1 MCGITGYI
9 GTRPPLEV
17 ALDTLKR
24 LEYRGYDSAGVAFWG
39 GNRLQVMKRAGK
51 IQQLS
56 EMLNG
61 VEAHGLAVSHTRWAT
76 HGIPNDPNA
85 HPHTDEQGR
94 VAVVHNGIIENY
106 LELRQELSGRGHRFS
121 SETDTEVLA
130 HLIEEQLPLAES
142 PEEAVR
148 RALQP
153 VRGSYAIAVLFT
165 DYPDRVVVARHDSPL
180 VIGLGEGE
188 NFIASDIP
196 ALLPYTRRVILL
208 ENGDLGVVTRDSVRL
223 FRLDGSPVERPPV
236 QIDWSAEAAEKGGH
250 EHFMIK
256 EILEQP
262 EAVRDTLRGRLKP
275 NGGIQFPELRL
286 EIEDWQQFR
295 RILIVA
301 CGTAYHAG
309 LIGKYVLERWLRRPV
324 EVYYSSEFRYGDPIL
339 QPNTL
344 AIFISQSGETADTL
358 AALRLCR
365 EAGYTTLGI
374 VNVVGS
380 SIARECDHVLYT
392 QAGPEISVAS
402 TKAYSTQVAL
412 LYLLGLYLSALN
424 GTLPMQTYTEG
435 VKGLMQMPSLIAR
448 SLETEPQIR
457 QIAEQLHTMPLAFYL
472 GRGIDASVAMEG
484 ALKIK
489 EIAYVPT
496 QECPAGEM
504 KHGPLALV
512 EPGVVAVFIATQERT
527 REKILGNMKEIKAR
541 CGTLLLIT
549 CDGETLLSQEAD
561 YMLYVPRPQL
571 EELSPL
577 VTIPALQ
584 LFAYHVARLR
594 GCEIDQPRNLA
605 KSVTVE

>member
-9 GTRPPLEV
+9 GPRQAIEI

-24 LEYRGYDSAGVAFWG
+24 LEYRGYDSAGVAFWSG
-39 GNRLQVMKRAGK
+39 KQLEVMKRAGK
-51 IQQLS
+51 IQHLS
-56 EMLNG
+56 DLLNG
-61 VEAHGLAVSHTRWAT
+61 IEAHGLAVSHTRWAT

-85 HPHTDEQGR
+85 HPHTDEHDK

-106 LELRQELSGRGHRFS
+106 LELRQELLSRGHRFS

-130 HLIEEQLPLAES
+130 HLIEEQLPLCET

-153 VRGSYAIAVLFT
+153 VRGSYAIAVMLA
-165 DYPDRVVVARHDSPL
+165 DYPDRVIVARYDSPL

-208 ENGDLGVVTRDSVRL
+208 ENGDLGVVTRNSVRL
-223 FRLDGSPVERPPV
+223 FRLDGSAVERPPV
-236 QIDWSAEAAEKGGH
+236 EITWSAEAAEKGGH

-275 NGGIQFPELRL
+275 NGGIQFPELKL
-286 EIEDWQQFR
+286 EVEDWQKFR

-380 SIARECDHVLYT
+380 SIARECDHVIYT

-402 TKAYSTQVAL
+402 TKAYSTQVAV
-412 LYLLGLYLSALN
+412 LYLLGLYLSAIN
-424 GTLPMQTYTEG
+424 GTLPMATYSEG
-435 VKGLMQMPSLIAR
+435 AKGLMQLPSLIAR
-448 SLETEPQIR
+448 SLEKDSEIR
-457 QIAEQLHTMPLAFYL
+457 EIALALHKTPLAFYL
-472 GRGIDASVAMEG
+472 GRGVDAYVAMEG
-484 ALKIK
+484 ALKLK
-489 EIAYVPT
+489 EIAYIPT
-496 QECPAGEM
+496 QEPPAGEM

-512 EPGVVAVFIATQERT
+512 EPGVIAVFIASQERT
-527 REKILGNMKEIKAR
+527 REKLLGNLKEIKAR
-541 CGTLLLIT
+541 QGTVFLIT
-549 CDGETLLSQEAD
+549 TENDTLLSQEAD
-561 YMLYVPRPQL
+561 FTIRVPQPPI
-571 EELSPL
+571 EEFSPL
-577 VTIPALQ
+577 MTIPVLQ
-584 LFAYHVARLR
+584 LFAYHMARLR

>member
-9 GTRPPLEV
+9 GPRPALEV

-39 GNRLQVMKRAGK
+39 GEHLQVMKRAGK
-51 IQQLS
+51 IQHLS

-61 VEAHGLAVSHTRWAT
+61 IEAHGLAVSHTRWAT

-106 LELRQELSGRGHRFS
+106 LELKQELLARGHQFR

-130 HLIEEQLPLAES
+130 HLIEEQLAQGHA

-148 RALQP
+148 RALLP

-165 DYPDRVVVARHDSPL
+165 DYPDRVVIARNDSPL
-180 VIGLGEGE
+180 VIGLGDGE

-208 ENGDLGVVTRDSVRL
+208 ENGDVGVVTRDSVRL
-223 FRLDGSPVERPPV
+223 MRLDGAPAERPPV
-236 QIDWSAEAAEKGGH
+236 EITWSAEAAEKGGH

-275 NGGIQFPELRL
+275 NGGIQFPELKL
-286 EIEDWQQFR
+286 EVEDWQKFR

-309 LIGKYVLERWLRRPV
+309 LIGKHALERWLRRPV

-344 AIFISQSGETADTL
+344 AVFISQSGETADTL

-380 SIARECDHVLYT
+380 SIARECDHVIYT

-402 TKAYSTQVAL
+402 TKAYSTQIAV
-412 LYLLGLYLSALN
+412 LYLLGLYLSAIN
-424 GTLPMQTYTEG
+424 GTLPMQTYSEG
-435 VKGLMQMPSLIAR
+435 VKGLMQTPSLIAR
-448 SLETEPQIR
+448 SLETELQVR
-457 QIAEQLHTMPLAFYL
+457 QIAEQLYRTPLAFYL
-472 GRGIDASVAMEG
+472 GRGVDAYVAMEG

-496 QECPAGEM
+496 QEPPAGEM

-512 EPGVVAVFIATQERT
+512 EPGVIAVFIATQERT
-527 REKILGNMKEIKAR
+527 REKLLGNLKEIKAR
-541 CGTLLLIT
+541 QGTVFLVTTEDDHLLP
-549 CDGETLLSQEAD
+549 QEAD
-561 YMLYVPRPQL
+561 YTVFVPKPPL

-577 VTIPALQ
+577 VSIPVLQ

>member
-9 GTRPPLEV
+9 GPRPALEV

-39 GNRLQVMKRAGK
+39 GDQLRVTKRAGK
-51 IQQLS
+51 IQQLT
-56 EMLNG
+56 ELLNG
-61 VEAHGLAVSHTRWAT
+61 VEAQGIAVSHTRWAT

-85 HPHTDEQGR
+85 HPHTDENGT

-106 LELRQELSGRGHRFS
+106 LELRQELGARGHKFS

-130 HLIEEQLPLAES
+130 HLIEEQLPLCEC

-148 RALQP
+148 RALQG
-153 VRGSYAIAVLFT
+153 VRGSYAIAVMFAQ
-165 DYPDRVVVARHDSPL
+165 YPDRVVVARNDSPL
-180 VIGLGEGE
+180 VIGLGDGE

-196 ALLPYTRRVILL
+196 ALLPYTRRVVLL
-208 ENGDLGVVTRDSVRL
+208 ENGDLGVITRNSVRL
-223 FRLDGSPVERPPV
+223 LRLDGSPVERPPV
-236 QIDWSAEAAEKGGH
+236 EITWSAEAAEKGGH

-275 NGGIQFPELRL
+275 NGGIAFPELKL
-286 EIEDWQQFR
+286 ELEDWQKFR

-309 LIGKYVLERWLRRPV
+309 LIGKFLLERWLRRPV

-344 AIFISQSGETADTL
+344 ALFISQSGETADTL

-365 EAGYTTLGI
+365 EAGYTTMGI

-402 TKAYSTQVAL
+402 TKAYSTQVAVL
-412 LYLLGLYLSALN
+412 ALLGLYLSSVN
-424 GTLPMQTYTEG
+424 GTLPMQTYTEA
-435 VKGLMQMPSLIAR
+435 VKSLMQMPSLIAR
-448 SLETEPQIR
+448 SLETEPQVR
-457 QIAEQLHTMPLAFYL
+457 KIAEALYKTPLAFYL
-472 GRGIDASVAMEG
+472 GRGVDAFVAMEG

-496 QECPAGEM
+496 QEPPAGEM
-504 KHGPLALV
+504 KHGPLALI
-512 EPGVVAVFIATQERT
+512 EPGVIAVFVSTQERT
-527 REKILGNMKEIKAR
+527 REKLLGNLKEVKAR
-541 CGTLLLIT
+541 QGTVFLVTTEDDTLLP
-549 CDGETLLSQEAD
+549 QEAD
-561 YMLYVPRPQL
+561 YTVRIPRLPMA
-571 EELSPL
+571 ELSPL
-577 VTIPALQ
+577 VSIPVLQ

-594 GCEIDQPRNLA
+594 ECEIDQPRNLA

>member
-1 MCGITGYI
+1 
-9 GTRPPLEV
+9 
-17 ALDTLKR
+17 
-24 LEYRGYDSAGVAFWG
+24 
-39 GNRLQVMKRAGK
+39 MKRAGK
-51 IQQLS
+51 IQHLA
-56 EMLNG
+56 ERLNG
-61 VEAHGLAVSHTRWAT
+61 VEAHGLAISHTRWAT

-85 HPHTDEQGR
+85 HPHTDEDGK

-106 LELRQELSGRGHRFS
+106 LELRQELAVRGHRFS

-130 HLIEEQLPLAES
+130 HLIEEQLPLCDT

-148 RALQP
+148 RALQG
-153 VRGSYAIAVLFT
+153 VRGSYAIAVMFSQ
-165 DYPDRVVVARHDSPL
+165 YPDRVVVARNDSPL

-188 NFIASDIP
+188 NFVASDIP

-208 ENGDLGVVTRDSVRL
+208 ENGDLGTITRDSVHL
-223 FRLDGSPVERPPV
+223 IRLDGSPVERPPV
-236 QIDWSAEAAEKGGH
+236 EITWSAEAAEKGGH

-262 EAVRDTLRGRLKP
+262 EAVRDTLRGRLKL
-275 NGGIQFPELRL
+275 NGEIAFPELKL
-286 EIEDWQQFR
+286 DVDDWQKFR

-309 LIGKYVLERWLRRPV
+309 LVGKFLLERWLRRPV

-402 TKAYSTQVAL
+402 TKAYSTQVTVLSLLAL
-412 LYLLGLYLSALN
+412 FLASVN
-424 GTLPMQTYTEG
+424 GTIPMQAYSEG
-435 VKGLMQMPSLIAR
+435 VKALMQMPSLIAR
-448 SLETEPQIR
+448 SLETEPQVR
-457 QIAEQLHTMPLAFYL
+457 DIAQALYQAPLAFYL
-472 GRGIDASVAMEG
+472 GRGVDAYVAMEG

-496 QECPAGEM
+496 QEPPAGEM
-504 KHGPLALV
+504 KHGPLALI
-512 EPGVVAVFIATQERT
+512 EPGVIAVFISTQKRT
-527 REKILGNMKEIKAR
+527 REKLLGNLKEVKAR
-541 CGTLLLIT
+541 QGTVFLLTTEDDTLLP
-549 CDGETLLSQEAD
+549 QEAD
-561 YMLYVPRPQL
+561 YTVRIPHLPI

-577 VTIPALQ
+577 VSIPVLQ

>member
-9 GTRPPLEV
+9 GPRQAIEV

-24 LEYRGYDSAGVAFWG
+24 LEYRGYDSAGIAFWSG
-39 GNRLQVMKRAGK
+39 RQLEVMKRAGK
-51 IQQLS
+51 IQHLS
-56 EMLNG
+56 ELLNG
-61 VEAHGLAVSHTRWAT
+61 VEAYGLAVSHTRWAT

-106 LELRQELSGRGHRFS
+106 LELRQELLTRGHRFS

-130 HLIEEQLPLAES
+130 HLIEEQVSLCETPQ
-142 PEEAVR
+142 EAVR
-148 RALQP
+148 RALLP
-153 VRGSYAIAVLFT
+153 VKGSFAIAVMFA
-165 DYPDRVVVARHDSPL
+165 DYPDRVVVARNDSPL
-180 VIGLGEGE
+180 VIGLGDRE

-208 ENGDLGVVTRDSVRL
+208 ENGDLGLVTRDSVHL
-223 FRLDGSPVERPPV
+223 MRLDGTPVERPP
-236 QIDWSAEAAEKGGH
+236 IEITWSAEAAERGGH

-275 NGGIQFPELRL
+275 NGGIQFPELKL
-286 EIEDWQQFR
+286 EVEDWQKFR

-309 LIGKYVLERWLRRPV
+309 LIGKHVLERWLRRPV

-344 AIFISQSGETADTL
+344 AIFISQSGETADTI

-380 SIARECDHVLYT
+380 SIARECDHVIYT

-402 TKAYSTQVAL
+402 TKAYSTQVAV
-412 LYLLGLYLSALN
+412 LYLLGLYLAAIN
-424 GTLPMQTYTEG
+424 GTLPMAIYSESTQ
-435 VKGLMQMPSLIAR
+435 GLMQLPSLIAR
-448 SLETEPQIR
+448 SLEREPEVR
-457 QIAEQLHTMPLAFYL
+457 AIASELYRTPLAFYL
-472 GRGIDASVAMEG
+472 GRGIDAYVAMEG
-484 ALKIK
+484 ALKLK
-489 EIAYVPT
+489 EIAYIPT
-496 QECPAGEM
+496 QEPPAGEM

-512 EPGVVAVFIATQERT
+512 EPGVVAVFIASQART
-527 REKILGNMKEIKAR
+527 REKLLGNLKEIKAR
-541 CGTLLLIT
+541 QGTVFLIT
-549 CDGETLLSQEAD
+549 TEDDALLPQEAD
-561 YMLYVPRPQL
+561 YTVQVPCPPM
-571 EELSPL
+571 EELSPM
-577 VTIPALQ
+577 VAIPVLQ
-584 LFAYHVARLR
+584 LFAYHMARLR

>member
-9 GTRPPLEV
+9 GARPALEV

-39 GNRLQVMKRAGK
+39 GEQLQVMKRAGK
-51 IQQLS
+51 IQHLS

-61 VEAHGLAVSHTRWAT
+61 IEAHGLAVSHTRWAT

-106 LELRQELSGRGHRFS
+106 LELKQELLARGHQFR

-130 HLIEEQLPLAES
+130 HLIEEQLAQGHA

-153 VRGSYAIAVLFT
+153 VRGSYAIAVLLM
-165 DYPDRVVVARHDSPL
+165 DYPDRVVIARNDSPL

-208 ENGDLGVVTRDSVRL
+208 ENGDVGVVTRDAVRL
-223 FRLDGSPVERPPV
+223 MRLDGAPVERPPV
-236 QIDWSAEAAEKGGH
+236 EITWSAEAAEKGGH
-250 EHFMIK
+250 KHFMIK

-275 NGGIQFPELRL
+275 NGGIQFPELKL
-286 EIEDWQQFR
+286 EVEDWQKFR

-309 LIGKYVLERWLRRPV
+309 LIGKHALERWLRRPV

-344 AIFISQSGETADTL
+344 AVFISQSGETADTL

-365 EAGYTTLGI
+365 EAGYTTLGV

-380 SIARECDHVLYT
+380 SIARECDHVIYT

-402 TKAYSTQVAL
+402 TKAYSTQIAV
-412 LYLLGLYLSALN
+412 LYLLGLGGLTAWRLPLSERLEQRLSA
-424 GTLPMQTYTEG
+424 GSYWS
-435 VKGLMQMPSLIAR
+435 GL
-448 SLETEPQIR
+448 R
-457 QIAEQLHTMPLAFYL
+457 QLLRAPAWRGFLTLAFL
-472 GRGIDASVAMEG
+472 
-484 ALKIK
+484 
-489 EIAYVPT
+489 
-496 QECPAGEM
+496 
-504 KHGPLALV
+504 
-512 EPGVVAVFIATQERT
+512 
-527 REKILGNMKEIKAR
+527 
-541 CGTLLLIT
+541 CG
-549 CDGETLLSQEAD
+549 LSMSAISSF
-561 YMLYVPRPQL
+561 MFLRL
-571 EELSPL
+571 EELHASRLLMGLSLTVATLSELPRVRSL
-577 VTIPALQ
+577 RRAPSALASTVMPA
-584 LFAYHVARLR
+584 APV
-594 GCEIDQPRNLA
+594 
-605 KSVTVE
+605 

>member
-9 GTRPPLEV
+9 GPRPPLEV

-39 GNRLQVMKRAGK
+39 GNCLQVMKRAGK

-85 HPHTDEQGR
+85 HPHTDEQGC

-208 ENGDLGVVTRDSVRL
+208 ENGDLGVVTRNSVRL

-286 EIEDWQQFR
+286 EVEDWQKFR
-295 RILIVA
+295 RMLIVA

-472 GRGIDASVAMEG
+472 GRGVDAYVAMEG

-541 CGTLLLIT
+541 CGTVLLIT
-549 CDGETLLSQEAD
+549 CEGETLLPQEAD
-561 YMLYVPRPQL
+561 YTLYVPRPQL